1 MQNITTA
8 MSLLVILFNV
18 FYVDFYFTVGGPPFS
33 SSIVLHQNKY
43 STLLL
48 QNEKLIKKPYL
59 QVLSLAMYL
68 KRIRDSLTLAN
79 AFALISIVCTFY
91 LLFLVVVNFAVV
103 RPTSTSK
110 ERVDIDSSNFP
121 DVVACLDP
129 PYNNKA
135 LERFGYLPWTYY
147 RGGSKDGFFIGWNG
161 LNGTH
166 DSAQIMDEILNL
178 AVDEDLIGDIFFKD
192 KKGKRQDVKA
202 ESRMLL
208 YPQGRCLVIKPPAE
222 EIESFKFLYLMSIKT
237 DIVNQTVKPA
247 IVKVFLMDPI
257 NDPLIYP
264 IDLQMRGDQIKVLLD
279 KKSSWYHFIIRVS
292 RSYHVEGDPLFDCKE
307 YSQEDTFGDC
317 VHQEMKGIF
326 EEKLNCTPP
335 GLLKRSEE
343 MCNVS
348 FDKTK
353 EESAEITQLF
363 WNHYYNFESSS
374 CRAPCSQTTYDVRLN
389 SVADY
394 DKLGVKLT
402 FEPIV
407 HVTRSV
413 FSYSMVDF
421 LTSLGGSVSILI
433 FEAF

>member
-1 MQNITTA
+1 M
-8 MSLLVILFNV
+8 
-18 FYVDFYFTVGGPPFS
+18 
-33 SSIVLHQNKY
+33 
-43 STLLL
+43 
-48 QNEKLIKKPYL
+48 
-59 QVLSLAMYL
+59 
-68 KRIRDSLTLAN
+68 
-79 AFALISIVCTFY
+79 
-91 LLFLVVVNFAVV
+91 
-103 RPTSTSK
+103 
-110 ERVDIDSSNFP
+110 
-121 DVVACLDP
+121 
-129 PYNNKA
+129 
-135 LERFGYLPWTYY
+135 
-147 RGGSKDGFFIGWNG
+147 
-161 LNGTH
+161 
-166 DSAQIMDEILNL
+166 
-178 AVDEDLIGDIFFKD
+178 
-192 KKGKRQDVKA
+192 
-202 ESRMLL
+202 
-208 YPQGRCLVIKPPAE
+208 
-222 EIESFKFLYLMSIKT
+222 
-237 DIVNQTVKPA
+237 
-247 IVKVFLMDPI
+247 
-257 NDPLIYP
+257 
-264 IDLQMRGDQIKVLLD
+264 
-279 KKSSWYHFIIRVS
+279 
-292 RSYHVEGDPLFDCKE
+292 EGDPLFDCKE

-421 LTSLGGSVSILI
+421 LTSLGGSVSAFI
-433 FEAF
+433 FETFSQI